1 MDAENGE
8 IRKLSKEEVED
19 DTERPVEVMPDGLDL
34 PGGIGEFSSNCRSGE
49 TRKFFD
55 NVFFSCCGEQ
65 HGD

>member
-19 DTERPVEVMPDGLDL
+19 DTERPVEVMPDGLYL
-34 PGGIGEFSSNCRSGE
+34 PGGIGEFSRNCRSGE
-49 TRKFFD
+49 PRKFFD